1 MELNNL
7 IDIKENQLLKLDKKL
22 LEILLKDKT
31 TGKNILW
38 ATDNYLSHGSFYAPE
53 REIHIE
59 QITSRNGNIIKP
71 RIEKSKTEQTLFE
84 TLTISTECEGCK
96 KGNSQKHNGIYC
108 KIKDWK
114 TGKTVR
120 FVDLT
125 EGK

>member
-71 RIEKSKTEQTLFE
+71 RIEKSKTEQQKRVRQKAEVFTPSCICNAQNNLLDNAWF
-84 TLTISTECEGCK
+84 GK
-96 KGNSQKHNGIYC
+96 NSPFNIE
-108 KIKDWK
+108 D
-114 TGKTVR
+114 
-120 FVDLT
+120 
-125 EGK
+125 